1 MKINKIIKMIKI
13 SIKIEKILIIFI
25 IRLKVGNIL
34 RDSKKIIILKH
45 LIKIVKDKISNSA
58 IVTRKD
64 V

>member
-1 MKINKIIKMIKI
+1 MIKI